1 MKRERFYILACAFLL
16 TVNCTGRAEQRGV
29 KPPEPSSQPQVFD
42 RSEGWKI
49 IRALSKAYGDDSTVT
64 GDFVGSTRCPSFLEG
79 RYFEGNTL
87 VLQVRGDTLR
97 AREILETGREARPS
111 VSK

>member
-1 MKRERFYILACAFLL
+1 MKRERFFILACAFLL
-16 TVNCTGRAEQRGV
+16 TVNCTGRAEQMGV

-49 IRALSKAYGDDSTVT
+49 IRALSKAYGDDSTMT
-64 GDFVGSTRCPSFLEG
+64 GDFVGSTAVPRFWRVAILKGIRWSFRCG
-79 RYFEGNTL
+79 AIRCVHGKYWK
-87 VLQVRGDTLR
+87 RC
-97 AREILETGREARPS
+97 REARPS